1 MKQKSSQRRGAVL
14 LMALICLTL
23 LVMFG
28 ASLLKLALME
38 RKALESRQRTSQAR
52 RLAEAGFERAAA
64 RLAHDPAYRGET
76 WSLAGDEAV
85 SGRPA
90 AVTIQVDVVEDH
102 PDRRWI
108 AVQADYPSDAATRA
122 RQSKQG
128 EFNLANPGDAS

>member
-1 MKQKSSQRRGAVL
+1 
-14 LMALICLTL
+14 MALVCLTL

-38 RKALESRQRTSQAR
+38 RKALESRQQTSQAR
-52 RLAEAGFERAAA
+52 RLAEAGFERAATK
-64 RLAHDPAYRGET
+64 LASDPEYRGET
-76 WSLAGDEAV
+76 WSLSGGEAV

-90 AVTIQVDVVEDH
+90 AVTIEVGVVDDH
-102 PDRRWI
+102 PERRRI

-128 EFNLANPGDAS
+128 EFNLANPGDAP

>member
-1 MKQKSSQRRGAVL
+1 MKRKSSQRRGAVL

-38 RKALESRQRTSQAR
+38 RKALESRQQTSQAR

-64 RLAHDPAYRGET
+64 RLADDPAYRGET
-76 WSLAGDEAV
+76 WSLSGDEAV

-90 AVTIQVDVVEDH
+90 AVTIEVGIVDDH
-102 PDRRWI
+102 PDRRRI
-108 AVQADYPSDAATRA
+108 MVQADYPSDAATRA